1 MKKILALL
9 LALAMLT
16 VLLAGCGSTQ
26 SSAPASASG
35 SETASA
41 AGSVQEA
48 EEEQETAEDP
58 AEASAEDASAV
69 EPDAQ
74 EPVKYTGAVIP
85 AEECQAEGYDVQ
97 YGMFDFE
104 TYVELPITD
113 TPETLTYWMMMQ
125 PFMMGYNNVTVD
137 DFTYFKEM
145 ESRTGVHLD
154 ITAVSM
160 FSVLEQFSL
169 MVTSGDYSDM
179 VEGAVS
185 YYSGGATKAIED
197 GFLMDLTDLMGEMP
211 NYEAWI
217 DSNPRYRGDILTLN
231 EEIAYAA
238 LFSETE
244 RNVGPQLRGDWLA
257 ELGLDV
263 PETYDDYHDVL
274 TAFKENYG
282 GTLWLDSH
290 GTQRN
295 NVLSAGYDVHV
306 NNQDLAS
313 KPFRI
318 IDGVVEFSPSTD
330 DYRDFMRLM
339 SQWYDEG
346 LIYPDFL
353 SQQDVSTPDA
363 NLVLTNQISAWAA
376 DNNTMITYDTLTDD
390 IDIQPAPLPRKEP
403 GQQLHLYTGV
413 GGIGDGT
420 SITTQCSDPEL
431 AARWLDYNYTYDGTL
446 LCGYGVE
453 GEGLQFDVEGNPGY
467 TDLVLNNPDYI
478 TVACSLMYSKFGG
491 AGVIDAHRFDPSY
504 NEKQMHALDLWL
516 TGLDTDHEYPSS
528 VQFTVDESEDYQIIM
543 SDLETFFNQ
552 SALQFITGE
561 KDVEKDWDSYLA
573 DLDSLRVGELTDLCQ
588 MAYDRYME
596 ISAGE

>member
-1 MKKILALL
+1 MKKILALILSAALL
-9 LALAMLT
+9 LA
-16 VLLAGCGSTQ
+16 LLAGCGSTQ
-26 SSAPASASG
+26 TTGSAPASEV
-35 SETASA
+35 ETASVSE
-41 AGSVQEA
+41 SVQEA
-48 EEEQETAEDP
+48 PEAAEPQAEEP
-58 AEASAEDASAV
+58 AETASAV
-69 EPDAQ
+69 EPAATP
-74 EPVKYTGAVIP
+74 EPVKFTGTVIP

-104 TYVELPITD
+104 TYVDLPITEE
-113 TPETLTYWMMMQ
+113 PETLTYWMMMQ
-125 PFMMGYNNVTVD
+125 PFMMGYNNITVD

-169 MVTSGDYSDM
+169 MVTSGDYSDL

-185 YYSGGATKAIED
+185 YYTGGATKAIED
-197 GFLMDLTDLMGEMP
+197 GFLMDLTELMEYMP

-217 DSNPRYRGDILTLN
+217 DSNPKYRGDILTLN

-238 LFSETE
+238 CFSETE
-244 RNVGPQLRGDWLA
+244 RNVGPQLRGDWLE
-257 ELGLDV
+257 ELGLEI
-263 PETYDDYHDVL
+263 PETYDEYHDVL

-282 GTLWLDSH
+282 GGLWLDSH

-306 NNQDLAS
+306 NNQDLATR
-313 KPFRI
+313 PFRL
-318 IDGVVEFSPSTD
+318 IDGTLEFDAATD

-339 SQWYDEG
+339 HQWYTEG

-363 NLVLTNQISAWAA
+363 NLVLTNQVSVWAA
-376 DNNTMITYDTLTDD
+376 DNNTMVTYDTLADD

-403 GQQLHLYTGV
+403 GQQLHLYTAV
-413 GGIGDGT
+413 GAISDGT
-420 SITTQCSDPEL
+420 SISTECRDPEL

-446 LCGYGVE
+446 LCGYGIE
-453 GEGLQFDVEGNPGY
+453 GEGLQFDAEGNPGY

-491 AGVIDAHRFDPSY
+491 AGVIDAHRFDASY
-504 NEKQMHALDLWL
+504 DEKQMHALDLWL
-516 TGLDTDHEYPSS
+516 TGLDTDHEFPSS
-528 VQFTVDESEDYQIIM
+528 VQFTTAESEDYQIIF
-543 SDLETFFNQ
+543 SDLETYSSQ
-552 SALQFITGE
+552 AALQFITGE
-561 KDVEKDWDSYLA
+561 KDVEADWDSYLA
-573 DLDSLRVGELTDLCQ
+573 DLESLRMSELTELCQ
-588 MAYDRYME
+588 KAYDRYLE
-596 ISAGE
+596 ISEGE